1 MSHHIPR
8 RELSGQAGS
17 LFTMTSSRSTPNS
30 ATAARLA
37 QAASLWTWTGQARPA
52 FAAEPQ
58 AGQES
63 VWDYSRPPRLV
74 PDAREVIVRVGGV
87 EVMRTTRALR
97 LLETASPP
105 SWYLPLADA
114 EGPAFV
120 PAAGSSHCEWKGVAR
135 YWTIV
140 AGGIRLECAA
150 WSYDAPLAPY
160 EALRG
165 YVALYPTDAE
175 CLVDGE
181 RVRPQDGGF
190 YGGWVTNE
198 IVGPWKGRPGSGGW

>member
-1 MSHHIPR
+1 MPN
-8 RELSGQAGS
+8 
-17 LFTMTSSRSTPNS
+17 TPPPPDPAM
-30 ATAARLA
+30 ATATRLA
-37 QAASLWTWTGQARPA
+37 RAASLWTWTGQARPS
-52 FAAEPQ
+52 FATTPQ
-58 AGQES
+58 PTQES
-63 VWDYSRPPRLV
+63 VWDYPRPPRLA

-87 EVMRTTRALR
+87 EILRTVRALR

-114 EGPAFV
+114 VGAAFV
-120 PAAGSSHCEWKGVAR
+120 PAVGSSHCEWKGSAR
-135 YWTIV
+135 YWTLV
-140 AGGIRLECAA
+140 AGSVRLERAA

-165 YVALYPTDAE
+165 YVALYPTNAE
-175 CLVDGE
+175 CLVNGE

-198 IVGPWKGRPGSGGW
+198 IVGPWKGGPGSGGW